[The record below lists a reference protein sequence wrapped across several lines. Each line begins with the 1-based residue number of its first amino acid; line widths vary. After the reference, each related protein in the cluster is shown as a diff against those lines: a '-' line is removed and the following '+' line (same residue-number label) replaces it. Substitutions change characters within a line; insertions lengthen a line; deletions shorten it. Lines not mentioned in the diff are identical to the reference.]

1 MSKIPPQN
9 IRTLAVL
16 KGSVIV
22 NGKEDPDKNPYLS
35 PARFPT
41 CEPEL
46 DIGPLK
52 GLLEWKGTFDS
63 WKTLM
68 LSLASLQT
76 VMSLVTLSAFDKI
89 VRYVSV
95 EKDTGQLNLPMH
107 ALLLSF
113 ILIFSGE
120 LFVLLIS
127 TRIVERHTKDIFWH
141 RALRH
146 GVFVDFKNAKL
157 GGRKNIGFLL
167 YMTIFISAIALLFI
181 GLNMEAS
188 HFDAKGSEYWA
199 AVVNTLLGVIP
210 LFTALERVIKPY
222 TDTELFESTLVPLPK
237 YVEEDYNFSIEYLT
251 KCKIIPEKFALAR
264 LCDLNNYWQISQAEL
279 QMTWAQKYNYDIQL
293 RMEDFESQLSQDH
306 LEIFREEFEKIKEE
320 CKISFNMLHDS
331 QGEEEE
337 AKGGLIV
344 RNLKCVKV
352 SEKQFQYNL
361 SDRNVRLDLMSVI
374 NGRYNN
380 IFIEKMS
387 KVVWADEKM
396 DSWFRSSGKMSR
408 ASYFQHV
415 LICVAGAFFISSG
428 LLALWSVMGNLGVTA
443 APPPPSPPLPPPAFS
458 F

>member
-35 PARFPT
+35 PARFPA

-52 GLLEWKGTFDS
+52 GLLEWKSTFDS

-68 LSLASLQT
+68 ISLASLQT

-89 VRYVSV
+89 VRYISV
-95 EKDTGQLNLPMH
+95 DKTTGQLNLPMN
-107 ALLLSF
+107 ALTLSG

-120 LFVLLIS
+120 LFVLLIG
-127 TRIVERHTKDIFWH
+127 TRIVERYTKDIFWH

-146 GVFVDFKNAKL
+146 GVLVDFKNAKL

-167 YMTIFISAIALLFI
+167 YVTILISAIALLFI

-188 HFDAKGSEYWA
+188 HFQSKGSEYWA
-199 AVVNTLLGVIP
+199 AVVNTLLGIIP
-210 LFTALERVIKPY
+210 LFTALEKVIKPY

-237 YVEEDYNFSIEYLT
+237 YIEEDYNFSVEYLT
-251 KCKIIPEKFALAR
+251 KCKIIPEKAAIAR
-264 LCDLNNYWQISQAEL
+264 LCDLNNYWHISKAEL
-279 QMTWAQKYNYDIQL
+279 QMTWAQKYNYEIQH
-293 RMEDFESQLSQDH
+293 RMADFESQLSQDH
-306 LEIFREEFEKIKEE
+306 LEIFREEFEKVKEE
-320 CKISFNMLHDS
+320 CKISFNMLHES
-331 QGEEEE
+331 EREGEDE
-337 AKGGLIV
+337 KGGLIV

-352 SEKQFQYNL
+352 SEKEFQYNL
-361 SDRNVRLDLMSVI
+361 TDCNVRFDHASVI

-380 IFIEKMS
+380 IFITKMS
-387 KVVWADEKM
+387 EVQWADEKL
-396 DSWFRSSGKMSR
+396 DSWFRSIGKMSKAER
-408 ASYFQHV
+408 FQII
-415 LICVAGAFFISSG
+415 LISIAGAFFISSG
-428 LLALWSVMGNLGVTA
+428 LLAMWTVMGNYGVAA